1 MRLRLRPSGPASRP
15 VNRLAC
21 VLLAGLAAPTGCSST
36 PPEAPVDRMPPE
48 VMVDG
53 RPVAL
58 VDGRGA
64 PWEDLRP
71 ALLEAAGGEVLAE
84 WILERKIEAALLEA
98 DRRIGPDAIE
108 MEQRLLLERL
118 SPDPDEAARLLAR
131 LRDRR
136 ALGPVRY
143 ASLLRRNAGLR
154 TLVAE
159 QVRVTPEDVRAAF
172 DRAHGPRRQVRL
184 IVVPDL
190 AAAAAIR
197 AAVTEDGER
206 FADLAAERSTDLS
219 AARGGLLEAFN
230 RLEPGLPESVRR
242 ASFTL
247 ASPGDVSEPI
257 MLPDGVALVQLVAE
271 TPGKDIPWEDGRAAA
286 EAEARRAA
294 ERLAMEV
301 LARDLTA
308 EASVTPLDP
317 SMRDAWQR
325 RRRSLAGP

>member
-1 MRLRLRPSGPASRP
+1 MRIAPLLLPG
-15 VNRLAC
+15 LTG
-21 VLLAGLAAPTGCSST
+21 LAGCAASS
-36 PPEAPVDRMPPE
+36 PQPRVDPMPPE

-98 DRRIGPDAIE
+98 DRRIGPDALE

-118 SPDPDEAARLLAR
+118 SPDADEAARLLAR

-136 ALGPVRY
+136 GLGPVRY

-154 TLVAE
+154 ALVAE
-159 QVRVTPEDVRAAF
+159 QIRVTPEDVRAAF

-184 IVVPDL
+184 IVVPEL
-190 AAAAAIR
+190 AAAAEIR
-197 AAVTEDGER
+197 AAVTAEGER

-219 AARGGLLEAFN
+219 AARGGLLESFS

-242 ASFTL
+242 ASFAL
-247 ASPGDVSEPI
+247 ESPGAVSEPI
-257 MLPDGVALVQLVAE
+257 LLPDGVALVQLVATLPGDE
-271 TPGKDIPWEDGRAAA
+271 TSFEEGRAAA
-286 EAEARRAA
+286 EQEARRAA

-301 LARDLTA
+301 LARDLTTD
-308 EASVTPLDP
+308 ASVTPLDP

-325 RRRSLAGP
+325 RRRGLAGP